1 LTPLLNTGY
10 NLCRKGTL
18 MIVEQMRVGPMAVF
32 SYIVGCEQKKEGL
45 IIDPAGSEDKIVS
58 RAEDMGLAIRYVV
71 NTHGHADHTCG
82 NRAVMAKTGAELVA
96 HRDDADEILRGMN
109 RAFSMAM
116 GKRPSP
122 APQLLVTGGDVIR
135 IGQTGLKVIHTP
147 GHTPGSI
154 CLYGEGNLFTGD
166 TLFVGAVG
174 RTDMKGGSFETL
186 LDSLRKLLE
195 LPLETRVWPGHD
207 YGDAPVSTL
216 AREKATNPYMTDF
229 L

>member
-1 LTPLLNTGY
+1 ML
-10 NLCRKGTL
+10 
-18 MIVEQMRVGPMAVF
+18 VEQKLVGPMAVF
-32 SYIVGCEQKKEGL
+32 SYIVGCEKEKEGL
-45 IIDPAGSEDKIVS
+45 IIDPAGSEKKILS
-58 RAEDMGLAIRYVV
+58 KAESMGLSIKYVV

-82 NRAVMAKTGAELVA
+82 NRAILSKTGAELVV
-96 HRDDADEILRGMN
+96 HQEDANEILKGLN
-109 RAFSMAM
+109 KAFSMVM

-122 APQLLVTGGDVIR
+122 KAHILVRDGDFLK

-154 CLYGEGNLFTGD
+154 CLYGDGNLFTGD

-174 RTDMKGGSFETL
+174 RTDLKGGSLDTL
-186 LDSLRKLLE
+186 LASLRKLIS
-195 LPLETRVWPGHD
+195 LPSETRVWPGHN

-216 AREKATNPYMTDF
+216 AREMETNPYITDF

>member
-1 LTPLLNTGY
+1 ML
-10 NLCRKGTL
+10 
-18 MIVEQMRVGPMAVF
+18 VEQKLVGPMAVF
-32 SYIVGCEQKKEGL
+32 SYIVGCEKEREGL
-45 IIDPAGSEDKIVS
+45 IIDPAGSEKKILS
-58 RAEDMGLAIRYVV
+58 KAGSMGLSIKYVV

-82 NRAVMAKTGAELVA
+82 NRAILSKTGAELVV
-96 HRDDADEILRGMN
+96 HQEDANEILKGLN
-109 RAFSMAM
+109 KAFSMVM

-122 APQLLVTGGDVIR
+122 KPHILVRDGDFLK

-154 CLYGEGNLFTGD
+154 CLYGDGNLFTGD

-174 RTDMKGGSFETL
+174 RTDLKGGSLDTL
-186 LDSLRKLLE
+186 LASLRKLIS
-195 LPLETRVWPGHD
+195 LPSETRVWPGHN

-216 AREKATNPYMTDF
+216 AREMETNPYITDF

>member
-1 LTPLLNTGY
+1 ML
-10 NLCRKGTL
+10 
-18 MIVEQMRVGPMAVF
+18 VEQMLVGPMAVF
-32 SYIVGCEQKKEGL
+32 SYIVGCEKEKEGL
-45 IIDPAGSEDKIVS
+45 IIDPAGSENKILS
-58 RAEDMGLAIRYVV
+58 RADDMGLTIRYVV

-82 NRAVMAKTGAELVA
+82 NRAILSKTGADLVV
-96 HRDDADEILRGMN
+96 HQEDANEIVRGLN
-109 RAFSMAM
+109 RAFSMVM

-122 APQLLVTGGDVIR
+122 EAQKLVTDGEFIR

-174 RTDMKGGSFETL
+174 RTDLKGGSLDVL
-186 LDSLRKLLE
+186 LDSLRKLLS
-195 LPLETRVWPGHD
+195 LPPETRVWPGHD

-216 AREKATNPYMTDF
+216 AREKETNPYITDF

>member
-1 LTPLLNTGY
+1 ML
-10 NLCRKGTL
+10 
-18 MIVEQMRVGPMAVF
+18 VEQKLVGPMAVF
-32 SYIVGCEQKKEGL
+32 SYIVGCEKEKEGL
-45 IIDPAGSEDKIVS
+45 IIDPAGSEKKILS
-58 RAEDMGLAIRYVV
+58 KAESMGLSIKYVV

-82 NRAVMAKTGAELVA
+82 NRAILSKTGAELVV
-96 HRDDADEILRGMN
+96 HQEDANEILKGLN
-109 RAFSMAM
+109 KAFSMVM

-122 APQLLVTGGDVIR
+122 KAHILVRDGDFLK

-154 CLYGEGNLFTGD
+154 CLYGDGNLFTGD

-174 RTDMKGGSFETL
+174 RTDLKGGSLDTL
-186 LDSLRKLLE
+186 LASLRKLIS
-195 LPLETRVWPGHD
+195 LPPETRVWPGHN

-216 AREKATNPYMTDF
+216 AREMETNPYITDF

>member
-1 LTPLLNTGY
+1 M
-10 NLCRKGTL
+10 
-18 MIVEQMRVGPMAVF
+18 MIVEQMRIGAMAVF
-32 SYIVGCEQKKEGL
+32 SYIVGCEQGKEGL
-45 IIDPAGSEDKIVS
+45 IIDPAGSESKIVS
-58 RAEDMGLAIRYVV
+58 KAEDMGLTIRYVV

-82 NRAVMAKTGAELVA
+82 NRAVLAKTGAELVA
-96 HRDDADEILRGMN
+96 HRDDAAEILRGLN

-122 APQLLVTGGDVIR
+122 APHLLVTDGDVIP
-135 IGQTGLKVIHTP
+135 IGKTSLKVIHTP

-174 RTDMKGGSFETL
+174 RTDMKGSSFDIL
-186 LDSLRKLLE
+186 LDSLRKLLT
-195 LPLETRVWPGHD
+195 LPPDTRVWPGHD

-216 AREKATNPYMTDF
+216 AREREKNPYITDF
-229 L
+229 LE

>member
-1 LTPLLNTGY
+1 
-10 NLCRKGTL
+10 

-32 SYIVGCEQKKEGL
+32 SYIVACEQEKEGL
-45 IIDPAGSEDKIVS
+45 VIDPAGSESKIVS
-58 RAEDMGLAIRYVV
+58 KAGDMGLTIRYVV

-82 NRAVMAKTGAELVA
+82 NRAVLAKTGAELVA
-96 HRDDADEILRGMN
+96 HREDASEILRGLN

-122 APQLLVTGGDVIR
+122 APHRLVTDGEVIR
-135 IGQTGLKVIHTP
+135 VGQTGLTVIHTP

-174 RTDMKGGSFETL
+174 RTDMKGGSFDTL
-186 LDSLRKLLE
+186 LSSLRKLLT
-195 LPLETRVWPGHD
+195 LPPDTRVWPGHD

-216 AREKATNPYMTDF
+216 AREREINPYITDF
-229 L
+229 ME

>member
-1 LTPLLNTGY
+1 ML
-10 NLCRKGTL
+10 
-18 MIVEQMRVGPMAVF
+18 VEQKLVGPMAVF
-32 SYIVGCEQKKEGL
+32 SYIVGCEKEREGL
-45 IIDPAGSEDKIVS
+45 IIDPAGSEKKILS
-58 RAEDMGLAIRYVV
+58 KAESMGLSIKYVV

-82 NRAVMAKTGAELVA
+82 NRAILSATGAELVV
-96 HRDDADEILRGMN
+96 HQEDANEILKGLN
-109 RAFSMAM
+109 KAFSMVM

-122 APQLLVTGGDVIR
+122 KAHILVRDGDFLK

-154 CLYGEGNLFTGD
+154 CLYGDGNLFTGD

-174 RTDMKGGSFETL
+174 RTDLKGGSLDTL
-186 LDSLRKLLE
+186 LASLRKLIS
-195 LPLETRVWPGHD
+195 LPSETRVWPGHN

-216 AREKATNPYMTDF
+216 AREMETNPYITDF